1 MHTLETVNRIQK
13 VQAARG
19 VWGQAP
25 LQLIAEYIFKRLR
38 NAHVYQETIFM
49 E

>member
-1 MHTLETVNRIQK
+1 MQK

-19 VWGQAP
+19 VWGQAL
-25 LQLIAEYIFKRLR
+25 LQIIADYIFKRPG